1 MIRILHR
8 VNSIKMLEDTS
19 TDFGVEVDIRSN
31 NDKLILH
38 HDPFKKG
45 ELFENWL
52 KHFQHRTLILNVKE
66 EGLEEYIIDLM
77 KQYKVDDF
85 FFLDQSFPFL
95 LKTTNLGEHR
105 CAIRV
110 SEYESI
116 ETTLSLAGQVHWI
129 WVDCFT
135 HFPLSSED
143 SIKLKK
149 NGFKLCIVSPEL
161 QGRDADKEI
170 PILLNKLKKLDINP
184 EAVCTKYPELW
195 KGFMD

>member
-66 EGLEEYIIDLM
+66 EGLEECIIDLM
-77 KQYKVDDF
+77 KQYKIDDF

-116 ETTLSLAGQVHWI
+116 ETTLTLAGQVHWI